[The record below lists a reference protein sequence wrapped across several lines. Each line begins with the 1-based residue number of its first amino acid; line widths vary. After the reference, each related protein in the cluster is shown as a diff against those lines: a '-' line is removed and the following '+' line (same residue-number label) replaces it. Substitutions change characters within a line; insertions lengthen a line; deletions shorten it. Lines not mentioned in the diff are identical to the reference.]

1 MDVRVLEN
9 RVNQIVN
16 RVVDGRSVE
25 DDLVECKAR
34 WPEGAAKIARRIAG
48 SANAARGADVLW
60 IIGLDEDSHR
70 VVDAE
75 PTEHATWWDQV
86 ERCFADA
93 VVPDKQI
100 VNVTTEHGTVTAI
113 AFSTERAPYLV
124 TTDGKGGFDRDV
136 PWRSGTKTRTA
147 KRHELLSI
155 LVEQATV
162 PTIEA
167 IDLEIRSRIDNTLN
181 GTGQPKLSI
190 YGKLFFSA
198 PSSVMLPAHRWTLS
212 CVSDEWNRNPVA
224 FEPEFRRNSS
234 AGVAH
239 QQGID
244 VRNSGLI
251 VNGSDTVV
259 FYANQIGSLLPEQ
272 QSSIKFQAFFTL
284 KLTMPIDGD
293 TRPVV
298 GQWRLRHRLA
308 NLDAG
313 RDSDEWSLCQ
323 N

>member
-16 RVVDGRSVE
+16 RVVDGHSVE
-25 DDLVECKAR
+25 DDLVECKAK
-34 WPEGAAKIARRIAG
+34 WPEGAAKTARRIAG

-70 VVDAE
+70 VVEAE

-86 ERCFADA
+86 ERCFTDA

-124 TTDGKGGFDRDV
+124 TTDGRGGFDRDV

-155 LVEQATV
+155 LVDQATV
-162 PTIEA
+162 PTIEV
-167 IDLEIRSRIDNTLN
+167 IDLEIRSQADDTLN
-181 GTGQPKLSI
+181 GTGEPKLSLH
-190 YGKLFFSA
+190 GRLFFSA
-198 PSSVMLPAHRWTLS
+198 PSPVMLPSHRWTLS
-212 CVSDEWNRNPVA
+212 CVSDAWSNDPVVL
-224 FEPEFRRNSS
+224 EPEFIPYSNDL
-234 AGVAH
+234 
-239 QQGID
+239 QGIS
-244 VRNSGLI
+244 VRKSGMI
-251 VNGSDTVV
+251 IHGSDSVQIHTK
-259 FYANQIGSLLPEQ
+259 QIGLLPYQ
-272 QSSIKFQAFFTL
+272 QSSTSSQEFFTV

-298 GQWRLRHRLA
+298 GQWRLRRRPLSI
-308 NLDAG
+308 DV
-313 RDSDEWSLCQ
+313 RRRSECWSLYLG
-323 N
+323 